1 MKWTIIINI
10 VVVMWPQRYGVVLR
24 LSCIELNCIALHCI
38 STHIVFQFL
47 YVTASNKHKR
57 SVNFLPSAP
66 YQHFQMEYH
75 HYFCFFFVWIYFL
88 HCCCYKTYNK
98 WKHFRIHLK
107 SKCVSH
113 LTQTMMMMMIFNFT
127 FFSQPIK
134 WFHIYLIGFEP
145 L

>member
-1 MKWTIIINI
+1 MNHHHQHRCGNVTTKIRSSSQVELHRTELHCIAFRRTSYFSSYMLQHRININGLLIFCHQHHTNIFKWNTIII
-10 VVVMWPQRYGVVLR
+10 
-24 LSCIELNCIALHCI
+24 
-38 STHIVFQFL
+38 
-47 YVTASNKHKR
+47 
-57 SVNFLPSAP
+57 SV
-66 YQHFQMEYH
+66 
-75 HYFCFFFVWIYFL
+75 FFFVWIYFL

-113 LTQTMMMMMIFNFT
+113 LTQTMMMIFNFT